1 MVAAVTTAVSQMS
14 ALAVGAYPAAQTQV
28 AQLAA
33 LGATKANMETRVSQ
47 ATMLVAALG
56 SVSDPHVRAWTF
68 TLDGHDYY
76 VLRLG
81 NLETIIYDALAD
93 QWYDWG
99 SDISAL
105 WRVFCGGNWQ
115 GGNNLASSYGSNVLV
130 GDDGNGSLY
139 FLDPLGSYDDDANF
153 GSDSPRT
160 FLREIT
166 GQVITMSFDS
176 VPCFGVQLMGSA
188 GETTD
193 AVNTTVALLTSDDR
207 GHTYDDHETQD
218 VAIGDYTAR
227 VEWWSLGA
235 FSAPGRLFKVQDYG
249 ALQRIDYLNMI
260 EEPEKE

>member
-1 MVAAVTTAVSQMS
+1 
-14 ALAVGAYPAAQTQV
+14 
-28 AQLAA
+28 
-33 LGATKANMETRVSQ
+33 
-47 ATMLVAALG
+47 
-56 SVSDPHVRAWTF
+56 
-68 TLDGHDYY
+68 
-76 VLRLG
+76 
-81 NLETIIYDALAD
+81 
-93 QWYDWG
+93 
-99 SDISAL
+99 
-105 WRVFCGGNWQ
+105 
-115 GGNNLASSYGSNVLV
+115 VLV

-207 GHTYDDHETQD
+207 GHTYDDHDTQD
-218 VAIGDYTAR
+218 VAIGDYSAR